1 MDTVRIRKAGPQDIA
16 ALSRLYQEFHEFHVR
31 GIPGRLVSPDSTT
44 EEPGYPDLRDALDAI
59 GRDREA
65 VILVATISDAPVAM
79 AELYVRRDEP
89 HPLRKAYT
97 YAHLQSLYVRV
108 EFRGIGIGKS
118 LLASAHK
125 WAAQNGASEIRVDTW
140 EFPGGPTP
148 FYEHLGYRKLRH
160 TLVRRLAHPSPPYVG
175 PSQGSQLCPDS
186 AFLDCGAEKKVQRLN
201 RDRIREIDEVVQ
213 RSLHKM
219 RGLLIAHD
227 YKHVDRVRHWALHI
241 ARSEGFEDLA
251 LVEVC
256 ALLHDIG
263 LTTSA
268 PRDQHARLGARI
280 AARVLRENGLF
291 REGEV
296 AAICDAIRFH
306 SSPTGGGR
314 LGAILRDADK
324 LDALG
329 AVGLMRA
336 FTSKHE
342 LTEYSPQAITGGT
355 WNMSMQD
362 FEERFASGVGIGDT
376 IVDQINFQ
384 ISFFGELETQTAI
397 DLAQPLVAFMRA
409 FVLQMER
416 EITRGQEAA

>member
-1 MDTVRIRKAGPQDIA
+1 
-16 ALSRLYQEFHEFHVR
+16 
-31 GIPGRLVSPDSTT
+31 
-44 EEPGYPDLRDALDAI
+44 
-59 GRDREA
+59 
-65 VILVATISDAPVAM
+65 
-79 AELYVRRDEP
+79 
-89 HPLRKAYT
+89 
-97 YAHLQSLYVRV
+97 
-108 EFRGIGIGKS
+108 
-118 LLASAHK
+118 
-125 WAAQNGASEIRVDTW
+125 
-140 EFPGGPTP
+140 
-148 FYEHLGYRKLRH
+148 
-160 TLVRRLAHPSPPYVG
+160 
-175 PSQGSQLCPDS
+175 
-186 AFLDCGAEKKVQRLN
+186 
-201 RDRIREIDEVVQ
+201 
-213 RSLHKM
+213 
-219 RGLLIAHD
+219 
-227 YKHVDRVRHWALHI
+227 
-241 ARSEGFEDLA
+241 
-251 LVEVC
+251 
-256 ALLHDIG
+256 
-263 LTTSA
+263 
-268 PRDQHARLGARI
+268 
-280 AARVLRENGLF
+280 LRENGLF

-342 LTEYSPQAITGGT
+342 RPEYSPQAITGGT

>member
-1 MDTVRIRKAGPQDIA
+1 
-16 ALSRLYQEFHEFHVR
+16 
-31 GIPGRLVSPDSTT
+31 
-44 EEPGYPDLRDALDAI
+44 
-59 GRDREA
+59 
-65 VILVATISDAPVAM
+65 
-79 AELYVRRDEP
+79 
-89 HPLRKAYT
+89 
-97 YAHLQSLYVRV
+97 
-108 EFRGIGIGKS
+108 
-118 LLASAHK
+118 
-125 WAAQNGASEIRVDTW
+125 
-140 EFPGGPTP
+140 
-148 FYEHLGYRKLRH
+148 
-160 TLVRRLAHPSPPYVG
+160 
-175 PSQGSQLCPDS
+175 
-186 AFLDCGAEKKVQRLN
+186 
-201 RDRIREIDEVVQ
+201 
-213 RSLHKM
+213 
-219 RGLLIAHD
+219 
-227 YKHVDRVRHWALHI
+227 
-241 ARSEGFEDLA
+241 
-251 LVEVC
+251 
-256 ALLHDIG
+256 
-263 LTTSA
+263 
-268 PRDQHARLGARI
+268 
-280 AARVLRENGLF
+280 LRENGLF

-342 LTEYSPQAITGGT
+342 LPEYSPQAITGGT